1 MKRIA
6 FFVVLIVS
14 SSGCLLSQD
23 TLVGKVIDSQ
33 SKESLAYVNI
43 GVIGKNIGTVSSV
56 NGDFK
61 IIIPTGHDT
70 DTIRVSSIGYEPMS
84 IKVSTFRKTLKLSNR
99 IKLIP
104 KVVSLKEFVVSSRE
118 LKEKVLGNTTTSTSV
133 TGGFSSNELGN
144 EIGVKI
150 KIKKSP
156 TYVKDFN
163 INIVENIYDTLKFR
177 INFYD
182 IKNGLP
188 NKRLF
193 DKNVIVVTTLKEG
206 KLTVDLSDYAIV
218 VEDDFIV
225 AIEWIEDLGKTDG
238 LRFSCG
244 FLGKSI
250 IARQTSQGKWT
261 KITGVSVGINVR
273 VKY

>member
-6 FFVVLIVS
+6 SVVMYTVLSSVS
-14 SSGCLLSQD
+14 LLSQD
-23 TLVGKVIDSQ
+23 TLVGKVEDSQ
-33 SKESLAYVNI
+33 SKELLAYVNI
-43 GVIGKNIGTVSSV
+43 GVVGKNIGTVSSV
-56 NGDFK
+56 NGNFR
-61 IIIPTGHDT
+61 ILIPKGHDA
-70 DTIRVSSIGYEPMS
+70 DTIKISSIGYEPLSM
-84 IKVSTFRKTLKLSNR
+84 KVSTFRKTLKLSNR
-99 IKLIP
+99 IRLIP
-104 KVVSLKEFVVSSRE
+104 KVINLKEFVVSGRE
-118 LKEKVLGNTTTSTSV
+118 LKEKVLGNTTTSTIV
-133 TGGFSSNELGN
+133 TGGFSSNDLGN

-150 KIKKSP
+150 KIKRSP

-177 INFYD
+177 INFYN
-182 IKNGLP
+182 IKKGLP

-193 DKNVIVVTTLKEG
+193 DKNIIVVTTLREG
-206 KLTVDLSDYAIV
+206 KLTVDLSKYNIV
-218 VEDDFIV
+218 VEEDFIV

-250 IARQTSQGKWT
+250 IVRQTSQGEWT